1 MPFRW
6 RPDGDYVRDLP
17 RTRRIMP
24 FIMRKRNESIVFFE
38 QRLDTSRTLTFLDDF
53 RSRTGLHATMLHL
66 LIYASAQMLKERSR
80 MNRFVAG
87 GRIFQRRGIWISF
100 SAKKRKTEDA
110 PIVLVKREIDPS
122 WSFEELVRQIERG
135 IREGRSDKPST
146 TDTELS
152 LMFNLPTFM
161 TGGLVWLLMKLDHFG
176 LLPGAYIKK
185 DPLFASVFIV
195 NLGSINLDAGY
206 HHLYEYGNIPM
217 LIMAGRSKEEV
228 VVSPDSKPTIRP
240 TMVLCYSFDE
250 RIEDGLYG
258 ARVLEFMKRMMEDP
272 ALESFTDRRNAE
284 REAFSD
290 NGGTTFQDRSFPG
303 LFKKIVQDLF

>member
-1 MPFRW
+1 MPSRW

-17 RTRRIMP
+17 RSRKIMP
-24 FIMRKRNESIVFFE
+24 FIMRKRNESTVFFE
-38 QRLDTSRTLTFLDDF
+38 QKLDASRTLTFLNEF
-53 RSRTGLHATMLHL
+53 RSRTGLHATILHL
-66 LIYASAQMLKERSR
+66 LIYASAQMIKERPH

-87 GRIFQRRGIWISF
+87 SRIFQRRGIWISF

-110 PIVLVKREIDPS
+110 PIVLVKREIDPF
-122 WSFEELVRQIERG
+122 WSFEELVRQIEVG
-135 IREGRSDKPST
+135 ISEGRSNKQSG

-152 LMFNLPTFM
+152 LIFKLPTLLIGWM
-161 TGGLVWLLMKLDHFG
+161 VWLLMKLDRFG

-185 DPLFASVFIV
+185 DPLFASMFIV

-228 VVSPDSKPTIRP
+228 VVGPDGNPVVRP
-240 TMVLCYSFDE
+240 MITFRYSFDE

-258 ARVLEFMKRMMEDP
+258 VHALEIVKKIIEDP
-272 ALESFTDRRNAE
+272 DVVTG
-284 REAFSD
+284 RE
-290 NGGTTFQDRSFPG
+290 
-303 LFKKIVQDLF
+303 

>member
-17 RTRRIMP
+17 RTRKIMP
-24 FIMRKRNESIVFFE
+24 FIMRKRNESTVFFE
-38 QRLDTSRTLTFLDDF
+38 QKLDTSKTLTFLQEF
-53 RSRTGLHATMLHL
+53 RERTELHATMLHL
-66 LIYASAQMLKERSR
+66 LIYASAQMLRERPR
-80 MNRFVAG
+80 LNRIVGG

-122 WSFEELVRQIERG
+122 WSFKELVRQIEGG
-135 IREGRSDKPST
+135 ISEGRSDKPST

-152 LMFNLPTFM
+152 LMFKLPTLLV
-161 TGGLVWLLMKLDHFG
+161 GWLVWLLMKLDHFG
-176 LLPGAYIKK
+176 LLPGAFIKN
-185 DPLFASVFIV
+185 DPLFASMFIV

-217 LIMAGRSKEEV
+217 LVMAGRSKEEV
-228 VVSPDSKPTIRP
+228 VVGPDGKPEIRP
-240 TMVLCYSFDE
+240 MMALRYSFDE

-258 ARVLEFMKRMMEDP
+258 AR
-272 ALESFTDRRNAE
+272 ALEILKRIIQDPDAAIGGE
-284 REAFSD
+284 RTIQE
-290 NGGTTFQDRSFPG
+290 N
-303 LFKKIVQDLF
+303 

>member
-17 RTRRIMP
+17 KTRRIMP
-24 FIMRKRNESIVFFE
+24 FIMRERNESIVFFE
-38 QRLDTSRTLTFLDDF
+38 QKFDTTKTSAFLRDVRD
-53 RSRTGLHATMLHL
+53 RTGLHATLLHL
-66 LIYASAQMLKERSR
+66 LICASAQMLKDRRR

-122 WSFEELVRQIERG
+122 WSFEELVREIEGG
-135 IREGRSDKPST
+135 ISEGRSDKHST

-152 LMFNLPTFM
+152 LIFKLPTLLVGWM
-161 TGGLVWLLMKLDHFG
+161 VWLLMELDHFG
-176 LLPGAYIKK
+176 LLPSSYIKK
-185 DPLFASVFIV
+185 DPLFASMFIV

-217 LIMAGRSKEEV
+217 LIMAGRSKEEAV
-228 VVSPDSKPTIRP
+228 VGPDGNPVVRP
-240 TMVLCYSFDE
+240 MMTLHYSFDE
-250 RIEDGLYG
+250 RIENGLYG
-258 ARVLEFMKRMMEDP
+258 ARALEIVKKIIEDP
-272 ALESFTDRRNAE
+272 DVAT
-284 REAFSD
+284 
-290 NGGTTFQDRSFPG
+290 GGE
-303 LFKKIVQDLF
+303 

>member
-1 MPFRW
+1 MPLRW

-24 FIMRKRNESIVFFE
+24 FIMRKRNESTVFFE
-38 QRLDTSRTLTFLDDF
+38 QKLDTSRTLTFLNDF
-53 RSRTGLHATMLHL
+53 RSRTGLHATLLHL
-66 LIYASAQMLKERSR
+66 LIYASTQMLKQRPR

-122 WSFEELVRQIERG
+122 WSFEELVKQIEGG
-135 IREGRSDKPST
+135 ISEGRSDKSST

-152 LMFNLPTFM
+152 LMFKLPTLLV
-161 TGGLVWLLMKLDHFG
+161 GWLVWLLMKLDHFG
-176 LLPGAYIKK
+176 LLPGTFIRK
-185 DPLFASVFIV
+185 DPLFASMFIV

-228 VVSPDSKPTIRP
+228 VVGPDGKPEIRFMM
-240 TMVLCYSFDE
+240 TLRYSFDE

-258 ARVLEFMKRMMEDP
+258 ARALEIMKRMIEDP
-272 ALESFTDRRNAE
+272 ASHLS
-284 REAFSD
+284 
-290 NGGTTFQDRSFPG
+290 
-303 LFKKIVQDLF
+303 